1 MADFFQKYRS
11 VIVLVF
17 VLATVAVTK
26 QMDED
31 LMIAVFGPK
40 PQVLATVVLDA
51 GHGGMDPGKVGV
63 AGTLEKELNLEI
75 VYRVKRLLEQNNV
88 QVILTR
94 ESDAG
99 LYTEADSNKKSADM
113 KKRIAIIEKEAPA
126 LVVSIHQNSYT
137 SPSCKGAQVFYFEG
151 SESGERL
158 AGILQDVI
166 KETLA
171 DGNTREAKGNSSY
184 YMLKKS
190 TATSVIVECGFL
202 SNPEE
207 EALLLQEEYQ
217 EKMAWAIHLGILQYL
232 NAERAIPHL

>member
-1 MADFFQKYRS
+1 MANFFQKYRS
-11 VIVLVF
+11 VIVLVLI
-17 VLATVAVTK
+17 LATVAVTK
-26 QMDED
+26 QLNED
-31 LMIAVFGPK
+31 VMLEVFGSK
-40 PQVLATVVLDA
+40 SKVLATVVLDA

-63 AGTLEKELNLEI
+63 AGTLEKELNLEF

-88 QVILTR
+88 RVVLTR

-99 LYTEADSNKKSADM
+99 LYTEADLNKKSADM
-113 KKRIAIIEKEAPA
+113 RKRIEIIEKEAPA

-137 SPSCKGAQVFYFEG
+137 SPSCKGAQVFYYEG
-151 SESGERL
+151 SKNGKVL
-158 AGILQDVI
+158 AELLQSVI

-171 DGNTREAKGNSSY
+171 DGNAREAKANGSY

-190 TATSVIVECGFL
+190 AYTSVIVECGFL

-207 EALLLQEEYQ
+207 EVLLLTEEYQ

-232 NAERAIPHL
+232 NAE

>member
-11 VIVLVF
+11 VIALVPI
-17 VLATVAVTK
+17 LTTVAVTK
-26 QMDED
+26 QVNED
-31 LMIAVFGPK
+31 VMLEVFGPK
-40 PQVLATVVLDA
+40 PKVLATVVLDA

-63 AGTLEKELNLEI
+63 AGTLEKELNLEF
-75 VYRVKRLLEQNNV
+75 VYRIKRLLEQNNV
-88 QVILTR
+88 HVVLTR

-113 KKRIAIIEKEAPA
+113 RKRIEIIEKEAPA

-137 SPSCKGAQVFYFEG
+137 SPNCKGAQVFYYEG
-151 SESGERL
+151 SETGKAL
-158 AGILQDVI
+158 AELLQGVI

-171 DGNTREAKGNSSY
+171 DGNTREAKANSSY

-190 TATSVIVECGFL
+190 AYTSVIVECGFL

-207 EALLLQEEYQ
+207 EALLLSEEYQ

-232 NAERAIPHL
+232 NAE

>member
-11 VIVLVF
+11 VIALVLI
-17 VLATVAVTK
+17 LTTVAVTK
-26 QMDED
+26 QVNED
-31 LMIAVFGPK
+31 VMLEVFGPK
-40 PQVLATVVLDA
+40 PKVLATVVLDA

-63 AGTLEKELNLEI
+63 AGTLEKELNLEF
-75 VYRVKRLLEQNNV
+75 VYRIKRLLEQNNV
-88 QVILTR
+88 HVVLTR

-113 KKRIAIIEKEAPA
+113 RKRIEIIEKEAPA

-137 SPSCKGAQVFYFEG
+137 SPNCKGAQVFYYEG
-151 SESGERL
+151 SETGKAL
-158 AGILQDVI
+158 AELLQGVI

-171 DGNTREAKGNSSY
+171 DGNTREAKANSSY

-190 TATSVIVECGFL
+190 AYTSVIVECGFL

-207 EALLLQEEYQ
+207 EALLLSEEYQ

-232 NAERAIPHL
+232 NAE

>member
-1 MADFFQKYRS
+1 MANFFQKYRS
-11 VIVLVF
+11 VIVLV
-17 VLATVAVTK
+17 LILTTVSLTK
-26 QMDED
+26 RIDENVM
-31 LMIAVFGPK
+31 LEVFGPK
-40 PQVLATVVLDA
+40 TKLLATVVLDA

-63 AGTLEKELNLEI
+63 AGTLEKELNLEF

-88 QVILTR
+88 RVVLTR

-113 KKRIAIIEKEAPA
+113 RKRIEIIEKEAPA

-137 SPSCKGAQVFYFEG
+137 SPSCKGAQVFYYEG
-151 SESGERL
+151 SENGKAL
-158 AGILQDVI
+158 AELLQNVI

-171 DGNTREAKGNSSY
+171 DGNTREAKANSSY

-190 TATSVIVECGFL
+190 AYTSVIVECGFL

-207 EALLLQEEYQ
+207 EALLLNEEYQ

-232 NAERAIPHL
+232 NAE

>member
-1 MADFFQKYRS
+1 MVAFFQKYRS
-11 VIVLVF
+11 VIVLV
-17 VLATVAVTK
+17 LILTTVAVTK
-26 QMDED
+26 QLDED
-31 LMIAVFGPK
+31 VMLEVFGPK
-40 PQVLATVVLDA
+40 PKVLATVVLDA

-63 AGTLEKELNLEI
+63 AGTLEKELNLEL
-75 VYRVKRLLEQNNV
+75 VYRIKRLLEQNNV
-88 QVILTR
+88 QVVLTR

-113 KKRIAIIEKEAPA
+113 RKRIEIIEKEAPA

-137 SPSCKGAQVFYFEG
+137 SPSCKGAQVFYYEG
-151 SESGERL
+151 SKTGEKL
-158 AGILQDVI
+158 AGILQNVI

-190 TATSVIVECGFL
+190 AYTSVIVECGFL

-207 EALLLQEEYQ
+207 EALLLNEQYQ
-217 EKMAWAIHLGILQYL
+217 EKIAWAIHLGILQYL
-232 NAERAIPHL
+232 NAE

>member
-1 MADFFQKYRS
+1 MANFFQKYRS
-11 VIVLVF
+11 VIVLVLI
-17 VLATVAVTK
+17 LATVAVTK
-26 QMDED
+26 QLNED
-31 LMIAVFGPK
+31 VMLEVFGSK
-40 PQVLATVVLDA
+40 SKVLATVVLDA

-63 AGTLEKELNLEI
+63 AGTLEKELNLEF

-88 QVILTR
+88 RVVLTR

-113 KKRIAIIEKEAPA
+113 RKRIEIIEKEAPA

-137 SPSCKGAQVFYFEG
+137 SPSCKGAQVFYYEG
-151 SESGERL
+151 SKNGKVL
-158 AGILQDVI
+158 AELLQSVI

-171 DGNTREAKGNSSY
+171 DGNAREAKANGSY

-190 TATSVIVECGFL
+190 AYTSVIVECGFL

-207 EALLLQEEYQ
+207 EVLLLTEEYQ

-232 NAERAIPHL
+232 NAE

>member
-1 MADFFQKYRS
+1 MAAFFQKYRS
-11 VIVLVF
+11 VICLICI
-17 VLATVAVTK
+17 LGAVTITK
-26 QMDED
+26 RINED
-31 LMIAVFGPK
+31 VMLEVFGAK
-40 PQVLATVVLDA
+40 PQTIATVVLDA
-51 GHGGMDPGKVGV
+51 GHGGMDPGKIGV

-88 QVILTR
+88 GVVLTR

-113 KKRIAIIEKEAPA
+113 RKRIEIINEAAPH

-137 SPSCKGAQVFYFEG
+137 APSCKGAQVFYYEG
-151 SESGERL
+151 SEKGKLL
-158 AGILQDVI
+158 AEGLQRML

-171 DGNTREAKGNSSY
+171 DGNTRETKANSSY

-190 TATSVIVECGFL
+190 TYPSVIVECGFL

-207 EALLLQEEYQ
+207 EALLLNEEYQ
-217 EKMAWAIHLGILQYL
+217 EKVAWAIHLGILQYL
-232 NAERAIPHL
+232 NAE

>member
-1 MADFFQKYRS
+1 MANFFQKYRS
-11 VIVLVF
+11 VIVLVLI
-17 VLATVAVTK
+17 LATVAVTK

-31 LMIAVFGPK
+31 VMLEVFGSK
-40 PQVLATVVLDA
+40 PQTIATVVLDA

-75 VYRVKRLLEQNNV
+75 TYRVKRLLEQNNV
-88 QVILTR
+88 RVVLTR

-113 KKRIAIIEKEAPA
+113 RKRIEIIEKEAPA

-137 SPSCKGAQVFYFEG
+137 SSSCKGAQVFYYEG
-151 SESGERL
+151 SETGKVFAEL
-158 AGILQDVI
+158 LQSVI

-171 DGNTREAKGNSSY
+171 DGNTREAKANSSY

-190 TATSVIVECGFL
+190 VYTSVIVECGFL

-207 EALLLQEEYQ
+207 EALLLEEEYQ

-232 NAERAIPHL
+232 NNEE